1 MGSASSVSHSMKR
14 RQDAIDARK
23 SAKKALKK
31 KKKEELYK
39 YLQENTDYQDKVRFL
54 FQVPLLKRLP
64 LDQQPLVARAAKS
77 VKFPPRTVI
86 IKEGEMGDDFYVLR
100 QGEASV
106 TVHTPKGDK
115 VVGRLG
121 PGDYFGEK
129 ALLASE
135 PRTATITSES
145 FAECLKIQRQ
155 HFEELG
161 LKEKLTFA
169 DRKAER
175 KPKIRR
181 NKPPTPKTPED
192 EAFIRE
198 CLLNSE
204 NLNGGMSGLTEQK
217 IQAIIANMWR
227 EKVVPGRRLIRENDL
242 GAEFFYVVESGAF
255 EVIVTEKLADSR
267 PGGIVHSKKTV
278 VDMMKRGSTFG
289 ELAIIFLIPRRATIV
304 CTTEASVWVLDRLQF
319 KSIVMPVSEEKQME
333 YVKIFSAVPML
344 MPMLTT
350 EKAQMAKVV
359 VEVTYN
365 AEEHIVEQG
374 APGNTFFML
383 VEGKVAILRDDMVKG
398 ELEANVAKQ
407 TIPYFGERAL
417 LYQEPRAATVRVLS
431 ESARCLML
439 DKDAFDEHLGLL
451 REVFENS
458 LKTIDW
464 KADKN
469 KKTHHPGDP
478 DRDRIYRHE
487 LVTCGRMGCGGYSTV
502 DLVQHGNS
510 GNTYALKSV
519 SKGYIWQTQMKTA
532 IANEKDV
539 LYMTS
544 SPFIIKLFET
554 YNTPKSLCFLLEA
567 ALGGELFT
575 VYKKHSLF
583 GSEDHARFYVA
594 GVAFAL
600 EHMHDR
606 RIVYRDVKPENILLD
621 HNGCVKLSDMGCA
634 KFATNSTYTVTGTPD
649 YFAPEMIKAC
659 GHDVNVDW
667 WALGVLVFELLAG
680 KPPFESAY
688 PFQTFVKIQKGIERV
703 RFPALLMG
711 SAEDLIKGLMRDVPE
726 KRLAANGGLSNLWKQ
741 IFYAGFDHQAMKNLS
756 LAPPYHPQVRSN
768 RDLANFYCNSEDHPR
783 ELPYQDPG
791 NGWDD
796 FFASC

>member
-1 MGSASSVSHSMKR
+1 M
-14 RQDAIDARK
+14 
-23 SAKKALKK
+23 KK

-86 IKEGEMGDDFYVLR
+86 IKEGEMGDEFFVLR

-106 TVHTPKGDK
+106 TVHTVKGDK

-135 PRTATITSES
+135 PRTATIISES
-145 FAECLKIQRQ
+145 FAECLRIHRQ
-155 HFEELG
+155 QFEELG

-175 KPKIRR
+175 KPKLRR
-181 NKPPTPKTPED
+181 HKPPTPKTLQE
-192 EAFIRE
+192 EQFIRD
-198 CLLNSE
+198 CLLNCE
-204 NLNGGMSGLTEQK
+204 NLSGGMGGLTEK
-217 IQAIIANMWR
+217 KMQALISVMWK
-227 EKVVPGRRLIRENDL
+227 ENVLPGRRLIRESDL
-242 GAEFFYVVESGAF
+242 GADFFYVVESGTF
-255 EVIVTEKLADSR
+255 EVIITEKLAEAR
-267 PGGIVHSKKTV
+267 AGAIVHSKKTV
-278 VDMMKRGSTFG
+278 VDVLKRGNTFG
-289 ELAIIFLIPRRATIV
+289 ELAIIFLIPRRATVV
-304 CTTEASVWVLDRLQF
+304 CTSEASVWVCDRLQF
-319 KSIVMPVSEEKQME
+319 KSIVMPVSEEKQLE
-333 YVKIFSAVPML
+333 FVQIFSAVPLL
-344 MPMLTT
+344 MPLLTT

-365 AEEHIVEQG
+365 ADEHIVEQG

-383 VEGKVAILRDDMVKG
+383 VEGKVVILRDDMVKG

-417 LYQEPRAATVRVLS
+417 LYQEPRAATVKVIS

-451 REVFENS
+451 REVLENA
-458 LKTIDW
+458 LKTMDW
-464 KADKN
+464 KADK
-469 KKTHHPGDP
+469 KKKAHHPGDP

-510 GNTYALKSV
+510 GNTYALKSI
-519 SKGYIWQTQMKTA
+519 SKGYIWESQMKGA

-583 GSEDHARFYVA
+583 GSEGHARFYAA

-621 HNGCVKLSDMGCA
+621 HNGQVKLSDMGCA

-649 YFAPEMIKAC
+649 YFAPEMVKAC
-659 GHDVNVDW
+659 GHDCNVDW

-688 PFQTFVKIQKGIERV
+688 PFQTFVKIHKGIERV
-703 RFPALLMG
+703 RFPALRMG
-711 SAEDLIKGLMRDVPE
+711 SAEDLIKGPAGQQKLLREMPE
-726 KRLAANGGLSNLWKQ
+726 KRLPAMNGGLTNLWKQ
-741 IFYAGFDHQAMKNLS
+741 SWYSGFDHAAMKNLS
-756 LAPPYHPQVRSN
+756 LPAPYNPQVRSN
-768 RDLANFYCNSEDHPR
+768 RDLANFFANADDHPR
-783 ELPYQDPG
+783 ELPYVDPG